1 MRHTLLLLLA
11 PSAGF
16 FLQTP
21 RVRRATA
28 ADLDELAVVR
38 MESTPLAQTYRYL
51 VQEEG
56 TPLRDL
62 FCKGLDTGAAVCYL
76 AEDRGEIVGYCDVT
90 TRKAL
95 GPGLADH
102 AYIKNLCVVEGH
114 RKKGLGAA
122 LVKACERHANQNY
135 RDYERPGGAE
145 AAEDGAPRRAPRKS
159 LHLVHFCAGL
169 VARRYLALEVDDFN
183 GPAYRLYERLG
194 FNETVASLGA
204 LPALWRYGTFFLGR
218 SLMRR
223 GGVASP
229 RGAFVPR
236 RAYRRDIRHR
246 YKRNAP
252 PKPR

>member
-135 RDYERPGGAE
+135 RDYE
-145 AAEDGAPRRAPRKS
+145 
-159 LHLVHFCAGL
+159 
-169 VARRYLALEVDDFN
+169 YLALEVDDFN